1 MVLALSLLLD
11 EEEKQRTWKRG
22 KTRRWIRTR
31 KDRGYFTNIIDELR
45 IEDTPSYREMMR
57 MDYEQFKEIL
67 GAIEQQITKAQVQGG
82 HKVIRPAERLALT
95 LRCLAAGESFSSLH
109 FQFRISKAAVS
120 YIVHEVCHAIYFA
133 LGHIYMKV
141 PSTKEEWLKIALEFE
156 EKWQFPNCIG
166 TVDGKHLVI
175 QPPTDSG
182 SHYYNYKHTHSVVLM
197 AVAGPNYEC
206 LFADVGTNG
215 RVADGGVWNK
225 CSFLKSQEGGT
236 LGVPDCKPLPFGQ
249 ESMPYVVVA
258 DDAFALRSFVM
269 KPYPQKGLTTERRTY
284 NYRLVIA

>member
-1 MVLALSLLLD
+1 
-11 EEEKQRTWKRG
+11 
-22 KTRRWIRTR
+22 
-31 KDRGYFTNIIDELR
+31 
-45 IEDTPSYREMMR
+45 
-57 MDYEQFKEIL
+57 
-67 GAIEQQITKAQVQGG
+67 
-82 HKVIRPAERLALT
+82 
-95 LRCLAAGESFSSLH
+95 
-109 FQFRISKAAVS
+109 
-120 YIVHEVCHAIYFA
+120 
-133 LGHIYMKV
+133 MKV

-156 EKWQFPNCIG
+156 EKLQFPNCIG
-166 TVDGKHLVI
+166 AVDGKHLVI

-197 AVAGPNYEC
+197 AVAVPNCEC

-225 CSFLKSQEGGT
+225 CSFLKCSC
-236 LGVPDCKPLPFGQ
+236 LGVLDCKPLPFGQ

-269 KPYPQKGLTTERRTY
+269 KPYRQKGLTTERRVY